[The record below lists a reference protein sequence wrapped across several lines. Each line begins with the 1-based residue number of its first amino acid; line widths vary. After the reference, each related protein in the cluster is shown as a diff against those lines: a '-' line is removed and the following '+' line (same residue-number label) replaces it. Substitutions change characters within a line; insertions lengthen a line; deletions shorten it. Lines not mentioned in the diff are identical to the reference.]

1 MLIGSLL
8 WYFLSTAVILLA
20 ALGIILLRARVNK
33 SKGPISPRS
42 WIRITLVFFVLC
54 MIGLTEGA
62 LLSPYGFG
70 WFVVAMS
77 VTLYIVAKCLP
88 RFIRLDG

>member
-1 MLIGSLL
+1 MDSDYLSLL
-8 WYFLSTAVILLA
+8 
-20 ALGIILLRARVNK
+20 ALHDR
-33 SKGPISPRS
+33 
-42 WIRITLVFFVLC
+42 
-54 MIGLTEGA
+54 LTEGA

-88 RFIRLDG
+88 KFIRLDG